1 MAKYFC
7 KVCDTMFDMDDDWDC
22 DWDYSCGIC
31 GYDYCSSE
39 CFNSDTH
46 DDIDDDAIARE
57 EDSDWGNRE
66 S

>member
-7 KVCDTMFDMDDDWDC
+7 KACDTVFDMDD

-39 CFNSDTH
+39 CFNSDAH
-46 DDIDDDAIARE
+46 DDIDDDVLDRE

>member
-7 KVCDTMFDMDDDWDC
+7 KVCDSTFDMDD

-39 CFNSDTH
+39 CFNSGTH
-46 DDIDDDAIARE
+46 DDIDDDVVARE
-57 EDSDWGNRE
+57 EEDE
-66 S
+66 